1 LSTKDLERLKDSPYN
16 PKKYAE
22 ADKLVDVENPDGT
35 IVCPDYWCMKDQIPL
50 QESQILIE
58 DGIFKCPVCKGKLQT
73 SSSDNP
79 REFPLVKRESG
90 FIFHGFV
97 DYKSTKNNKNM

>member
-1 LSTKDLERLKDSPYN
+1 
-16 PKKYAE
+16 
-22 ADKLVDVENPDGT
+22 
-35 IVCPDYWCMKDQIPL
+35 MKDQIPL

-90 FIFHGFV
+90 FVFPGFV
-97 DYKSTKNNKNM
+97 DYKSPKNNKNMQGIKSLKKNLKIDIDEIENS